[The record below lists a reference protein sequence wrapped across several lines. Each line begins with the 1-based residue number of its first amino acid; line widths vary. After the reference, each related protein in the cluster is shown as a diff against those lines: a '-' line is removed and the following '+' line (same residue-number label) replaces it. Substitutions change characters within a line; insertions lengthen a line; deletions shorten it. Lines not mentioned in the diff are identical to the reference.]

1 MSNLLYEYIRIF
13 VRVIFLMRIYSDICS
28 CQILYE
34 CHTLLE
40 ISSSFSEFH
49 FCHQCQLPPA
59 SLLKSTPSISPISPN
74 RLSIALNSCS
84 VLKKHETTPRD
95 QKRAM
100 LVTPLWGYFP
110 ARNYLAFPACPDQHV
125 KTRFNMQRLSPPCWL
140 TSCVLLPPISLKFHS
155 STISLLPSELTTL
168 WILLLLALRI
178 YKELIWQ
185 YGLTTITL
193 ITELVLVFLMLND
206 WSFLE

>member
-1 MSNLLYEYIRIF
+1 MIHATPQDSAPASNT
-13 VRVIFLMRIYSDICS
+13 
-28 CQILYE
+28 
-34 CHTLLE
+34 CHPPFNVNFLLE
-40 ISSSFSEFH
+40 ASSSFSEFH

-59 SLLKSTPSISPISPN
+59 SLLNSTPSISPN
-74 RLSIALNSCS
+74 RLSIALNS

-110 ARNYLAFPACPDQHV
+110 ARNYLTFPACPDQHV

-140 TSCVLLPPISLKFHS
+140 TSCVRLPPISLKFHF
-155 STISLLPSELTTL
+155 STISLLPSMLTTL
-168 WILLLLALRI
+168 WILLLLALFI

-185 YGLTTITL
+185 YG
-193 ITELVLVFLMLND
+193 
-206 WSFLE
+206 